1 MHTLL
6 QYDSWSFVLVTKG
19 KQKRED
25 SGSQREPE
33 LYRISRAT
41 SNKNDNDFDLGNKIN
56 SLQL

>member
-1 MHTLL
+1 L

>member
-41 SNKNDNDFDLGNKIN
+41 SNKNDDFDLGNKIN
-56 SLQL
+56 ALQL